1 MKAVGAKAE
10 AEATRREKQ
19 ANFMVTS
26 NQWSRFECYGEKD
39 TGLLLVSPSPPFKN
53 VSAHASTCVFV

>member
-1 MKAVGAKAE
+1 MKAVGEKAE

-26 NQWSRFECYGEKD
+26 DQWSRFECYEKD
-39 TGLLLVSPSPPFKN
+39 TWLLLISPSPPFKN
-53 VSAHASTCVFV
+53 VSAHASTCVR